1 MCIRDRYQRRV
12 HGDNKQMGFYL
23 SSPNKEKD
31 TITGQNQSGT
41 IRYVASGMQG
51 WRVNMEDAHI
61 SYPNLTADCALFG
74 VFDGHGGQEVAKFV
88 ERHFADELKK
98 NSNFQSGNME
108 VALRDTFLK
117 IDELLLT
124 KEGKAELMQIKSSS
138 GEEDKYGSEE
148 SFAGCTA
155 NVALIH
161 KNTLYVANAGD
172 SRSVLCRQ
180 GEAKE
185 MSHDH
190 KPDDDKEKERV
201 IKAGG
206 YVSEGRINGNLNLSR
221 ALGDL
226 EYKKNTSLKVNEQLI
241 IAEPEVLKT
250 TLGANDQFI
259 VMGCDGIWEN
269 WSVQK
274 MCDFVS
280 ERVKQNKSDKE
291 IIEDLLDSNLA
302 PDTTTG
308 MGCDN
313 MTCILVFL
321 KIQ

>member
-1 MCIRDRYQRRV
+1 MCIRDR
-12 HGDNKQMGFYL
+12 
-23 SSPNKEKD
+23 
-31 TITGQNQSGT
+31 
-41 IRYVASGMQG
+41 
-51 WRVNMEDAHI
+51 
-61 SYPNLTADCALFG
+61 
-74 VFDGHGGQEVAKFV
+74 
-88 ERHFADELKK
+88 
-98 NSNFQSGNME
+98 
-108 VALRDTFLK
+108 
-117 IDELLLT
+117 
-124 KEGKAELMQIKSSS
+124 
-138 GEEDKYGSEE
+138 
-148 SFAGCTA
+148 
-155 NVALIH
+155 
-161 KNTLYVANAGD
+161 
-172 SRSVLCRQ
+172 CRQ